1 LRTAEE
7 LRQHYEI
14 EKELATRLRNSSRG
28 ERAAMYTQVYDE
40 LFRRVPKH
48 PQWTKQNTA
57 HRDAQLQGHV
67 RLLKP
72 FLTPDTV
79 FMEVYPC

>member
-48 PQWTKQNTA
+48 PQWTQ
-57 HRDAQLQGHV
+57 
-67 RLLKP
+67 
-72 FLTPDTV
+72 
-79 FMEVYPC
+79 